1 MDTLDFNAK
10 WSIVVDPYGI
20 EYGRMT
26 PWSPSRAKN
35 INDISMRTN
44 SDHGEKSARVLFYL
58 YGKASFGYLKEKI
71 ENLHLE

>member
-1 MDTLDFNAK
+1 MQK
-10 WSIVVDPYGI
+10 WSIVGDPYGI

-26 PWSPSRAKN
+26 PWIPSRAKN
-35 INDISMRTN
+35 INDISTRMN

-58 YGKASFGYLKEKI
+58 YGRVSSGYLKEKI